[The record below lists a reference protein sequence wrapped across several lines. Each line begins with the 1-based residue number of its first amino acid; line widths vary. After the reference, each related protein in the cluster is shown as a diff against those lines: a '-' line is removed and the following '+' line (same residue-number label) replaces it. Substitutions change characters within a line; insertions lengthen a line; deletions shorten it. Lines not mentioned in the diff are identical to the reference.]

1 MNIFRRTLCLTLSL
15 CMALSLTAFAA
26 PQTYEGEAKGF
37 YDGLKVAVTIND
49 GVIEL
54 VEVIENNETA
64 PGQPALEKIPQ
75 AIVAAQ
81 SIKID
86 TIAGATRTSEGILA
100 AGIDRYLTKPL
111 RKNAITEALQNF
123 TPADV
128 LPVID
133 SSPEASVA

>member
-1 MNIFRRTLCLTLSL
+1 MNIFRRALCLTLSL

-75 AIVAAQ
+75 AIVDAQ

-100 AGIDRYLTKPL
+100 AVENALTKGGIDV
-111 RKNAITEALQNF
+111 ALYSKVPEKAEE
-123 TPADV
+123 TAADYY
-128 LPVID
+128 PVMG
-133 SSPEASVA
+133 SF

>member
-15 CMALSLTAFAA
+15 CIALSLTAFAA

-75 AIVAAQ
+75 AIVDAQ
-81 SIKID
+81 SI
-86 TIAGATRTSEGILA
+86 
-100 AGIDRYLTKPL
+100 
-111 RKNAITEALQNF
+111 
-123 TPADV
+123 
-128 LPVID
+128 
-133 SSPEASVA
+133 